1 MTVFLSRRRGYGS
14 LIVGLA
20 LACAGSMPARAQG
33 EAAAPVRI
41 AVIEAMSGP
50 FANTGEAIMRNLRF
64 AVERIN
70 ARGGVKLADG
80 AHRLELVP
88 FDSKNQ
94 MDEALLLLR
103 GAADQSI
110 RIVMQGNSSAVA
122 AGLIEGVNRHNQR
135 NPGQRMVFLNYS
147 AVDPALTNEK
157 CSPWHFRFDA
167 SSDMRM
173 AALTEV
179 MRRDREVRKVY
190 LINQDYSFGQ
200 EVSRSAR
207 AMLAEKRPDVE
218 VVADE
223 FHAIGKVKDFS
234 PYAAK
239 ILSSGADTVITGN
252 WGNDLTLL
260 VKAAREAGFKGSFY
274 TFYGNALG
282 APAALGDAG
291 VGKVRAVAEWH
302 YNAGEP
308 GMDRAYD
315 DYRRMFP
322 RPADD
327 YLNARM
333 LHMTDMLAA
342 ALERA
347 GKVDAA
353 AIARQLSGMRWTS
366 EGADL
371 WMRPDDH
378 QAIKPLYVFTMQ
390 KAGIGPV
397 RRDVEGSGYGF
408 ETTLKVSAADLT
420 LPTRCK
426 MAKLPE

>member
-1 MTVFLSRRRGYGS
+1 MVLSRRRS
-14 LIVGLA
+14 WHTLIVGLA
-20 LACAGSMPARAQG
+20 LAGAGSVPALAQSD
-33 EAAAPVRI
+33 ARAPVRI

-80 AHRLELVP
+80 AHKLELVP

-94 MDEALLLLR
+94 VDEALLLLR

-179 MRRDREVRKVY
+179 MRRDREVRRVY

-200 EVSRSAR
+200 QVSRSAR
-207 AMLAEKRPDVE
+207 EMLARKRPDVA

-223 FHAIGKVKDFS
+223 FHPIGKVKDFS

-239 ILSSGADTVITGN
+239 ILASGADTVITGN

-308 GMDRAYD
+308 GMDRAYEA
-315 DYRRMFP
+315 YRRMFP

-342 ALERA
+342 ALEQA
-347 GKVDAA
+347 GTVDAA
-353 AIARQLSGMRWTS
+353 AIARRLSGMRWTA

-378 QAIKPLYVFTMQ
+378 QAIKPLYVFTMR
-390 KAGIGPV
+390 KVGEGDV
-397 RRDVEGSGYGF
+397 KRDVEGSGYGF
-408 ETTLKVSAADLT
+408 QTTLKVPAADLA
-420 LPTRCK
+420 LPTTCK